1 MRDVQSV
8 LDRVQSGVEIV
19 VERNSRPVAIMIPAP
34 TAPRTMTE
42 IVAAMEAAGACGT
55 VDIEFAQD
63 MEEDVEDGIAARN
76 LPWNPP
82 SWD

>member
-1 MRDVQSV
+1 
-8 LDRVQSGVEIV
+8 
-19 VERNSRPVAIMIPAP
+19 
-34 TAPRTMTE
+34 MTE